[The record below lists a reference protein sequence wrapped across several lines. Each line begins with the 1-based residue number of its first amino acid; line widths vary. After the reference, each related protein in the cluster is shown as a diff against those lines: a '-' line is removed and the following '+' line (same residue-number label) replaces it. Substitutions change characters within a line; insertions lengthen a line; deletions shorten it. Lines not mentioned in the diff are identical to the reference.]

1 MRTTWIILVLV
12 LLIGGIMYFLA
23 QKPDKTTVH
32 NTITFGN
39 TPDSIRQRTRL
50 YVAYD
55 PAQVYFR
62 DSAWSNPD
70 SSLLKIIPPDSATNA
85 FNGHGSAT
93 FYIDYN
99 HQYFYDIEI
108 SKPATGQ
115 PFGITL
121 DLQPDPGNNTIQLN
135 GVVDSQNGKLDFSGP
150 MMKMYNAFVLSY
162 NTRVP
167 DSLRS
172 ADSSL
177 AKAEKL
183 ITVIRQ

>member
-1 MRTTWIILVLV
+1 MRTTWIILVSMLLV
-12 LLIGGIMYFLA
+12 GGIMYYLA
-23 QKPDKTTVH
+23 TKPQKTTVH
-32 NTITFGN
+32 NTISFGD
-39 TPDSIRQRTRL
+39 TPDSIRQKTTL
-50 YVAYD
+50 YIAYS
-55 PAQVYFR
+55 PEQVYFR
-62 DSAWSNPD
+62 DSGWTNAD
-70 SSLLKIIPPDSATNA
+70 SSPLKILPPDSALSA

-93 FYIDYN
+93 FFIDYD

-121 DLQPDPGNNTIQLN
+121 HLEPDPGNNTLLVN

-162 NTRVP
+162 NARIP
-167 DSLRS
+167 DSLKS

-183 ITVIRQ
+183 ITIIDK

>member
-1 MRTTWIILVLV
+1 MRTTWLILVLM

-23 QKPDKTTVH
+23 QKPQRTTVH
-32 NTITFGN
+32 NTIAFGN
-39 TPDSIRQRTRL
+39 TPDSIRQRTIL

-62 DSAWSNPD
+62 DSAWSTAD
-70 SSLLKIIPPDSATNA
+70 STPLKIIPPDSALSA

-115 PFGITL
+115 PFGLTL
-121 DLQPDPGNNTIQLN
+121 DLQPDPANNTVQLS

-150 MMKMYNAFVLSY
+150 MMKMFNAFVLSY
-162 NTRVP
+162 NTKIP

-183 ITVIRQ
+183 ITVIRK